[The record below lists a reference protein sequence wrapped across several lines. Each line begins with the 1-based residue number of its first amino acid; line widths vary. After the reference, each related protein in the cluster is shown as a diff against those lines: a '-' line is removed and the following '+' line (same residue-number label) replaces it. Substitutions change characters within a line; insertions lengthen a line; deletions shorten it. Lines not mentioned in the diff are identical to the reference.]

1 MVTNQTAVIFG
12 SNGQDGY
19 YLNQLFGKLGI
30 NTINVSRRNAAICG
44 TVSDY
49 NFVQKLVIDFQ
60 PDYIFH
66 LAAHSSTK
74 HEFLFENH
82 ETIAT
87 GTINILESVKLFSPK
102 TRVFISGSAMQ
113 FKNDGHP
120 IDEFADF
127 EAKSPYAIA
136 RIQSVFAARYY
147 AYAFGL
153 KTFVGY
159 FFNHDSPLRSEQHV
173 NQRIAR
179 TAQRI
184 ASGSKE
190 KLILGNIETQ
200 KEFNYAG
207 DVVNAIWKLI
217 NQDMITEA
225 VIGSGKPYA
234 IKDWVIQCFS
244 LKNLKWQQHVELQ
257 NNYTPEYNILVSNP
271 QKIKGI
277 GWTPQTDFYEL
288 AKMMMNAY

>member
-1 MVTNQTAVIFG
+1 MVTKQTAIIFG

-19 YLNQLFGKLGI
+19 YLNQLFDELGI
-30 NTINVSRRNAAICG
+30 ISINVSRRNAAICG

-49 NFVQKLVIDFQ
+49 NFVQKLVNDFR

-66 LAAHSSTK
+66 FAAHSSTK
-74 HEFLFENH
+74 HQFLFENH
-82 ETIAT
+82 ETIST
-87 GTINILESVKLFSPK
+87 GTINILESVKLFSPN
-102 TRVFISGSAMQ
+102 TRIFISGSAMQ

-120 IDEFADF
+120 IDESAAF

-159 FFNHDSPLRSEQHV
+159 FFNHDSPLRSEHHI
-173 NQRIAR
+173 NQKIVRAV
-179 TAQRI
+179 QRI

-190 KLILGNIETQ
+190 KLALGNLEIQ

-217 NQDMITEA
+217 NQEKVTEA
-225 VIGSGKPYA
+225 VIGSGKAYT
-234 IKDWVIQCFS
+234 IKDWVEQCFS
-244 LKNLKWQQHVELQ
+244 LKNLQWQQHVELQ
-257 NNYTPEYNILVSNP
+257 SDYISEYKILVSNP
-271 QKIKGI
+271 QTIKGI
-277 GWTPQTDFYEL
+277 GWTPQTDFYDL
-288 AKMMMNAY
+288 ANMMMYA

>member
-1 MVTNQTAVIFG
+1 MVNKQTAVIFG

-19 YLNQLFGKLGI
+19 YLSQLFDKLGI
-30 NTINVSRRNAAICG
+30 NIVSVSRRNAAICG
-44 TVSDY
+44 SVSDY
-49 NFVQKLVIDFQ
+49 KFVQKLVIDFQ

-82 ETIAT
+82 ETIST
-87 GTINILESVKLFSPK
+87 GTINILESVKVFSPK

-120 IDEFADF
+120 IDESTAF
-127 EAKSPYAIA
+127 EAKSPYAVA

-147 AYAFGL
+147 AHAFGL

-159 FFNHDSPLRSEQHV
+159 FFNHDSPLRSEHHV
-173 NQRIAR
+173 NQKIVRAV
-179 TAQRI
+179 QRI

-190 KLILGNIETQ
+190 KLILGEIDIQ

-207 DVVNAIWKLI
+207 DVVNAIWKLV
-217 NQDMITEA
+217 NQDVVKEA

-234 IKDWVIQCFS
+234 LKDWVIQCFT
-244 LKNLKWQQHVELQ
+244 LRNLQWQQHLELQ
-257 NNYTPEYNILVSNP
+257 DNYVPEYNILVSNP
-271 QKIKGI
+271 QIIKGI
-277 GWTPQTDFYEL
+277 GWLPQTDFYEL
-288 AKMMMNAY
+288 EKMMMNA

>member
-1 MVTNQTAVIFG
+1 MVTKQTAVIFG

-19 YLNQLFGKLGI
+19 YLNRLFDKLGI
-30 NTINVSRRNAAICG
+30 KTINVSRSNADICG

-49 NFVQKLVIDFQ
+49 SLVQKLVNDVR

-66 LAAHSSTK
+66 FAAHSSTK

-82 ETIAT
+82 ETIST

-102 TRVFISGSAMQ
+102 TRIFISGSAMQ
-113 FKNDGHP
+113 FKNDGQP
-120 IDEFADF
+120 IDESAAF

-159 FFNHDSPLRSEQHV
+159 FFNHDSPLRSEHHV
-173 NQRIAR
+173 NQRIVRAV
-179 TAQRI
+179 QRI
-184 ASGSKE
+184 ASGSQE
-190 KLILGNIETQ
+190 KLILGKIEIQ

-207 DVVNAIWKLI
+207 DLVNAIWELI
-217 NQDMITEA
+217 NQDIVTEA

-244 LKNLKWQQHVELQ
+244 LKNLQWQQHVELQ
-257 NNYTPEYNILVSNP
+257 DNYTSEYNILVSNP
-271 QKIKGI
+271 QIIKGI
-277 GWTPQTDFYEL
+277 GWKAKTDFYDL